1 MFAKI
6 LIPTDGSRLAVTAA
20 ENAIAFA
27 RDANASVVFVC
38 VIEPFRIFTTDSDKL
53 AASREDYDRLSDEQA
68 VQFLNEVELRA
79 RHQGVACHTV
89 KLRSDEVH
97 QAIIEAAV
105 LHGCDLIAMGSHGRG
120 GVAALILGS
129 VTNKVLSH
137 SRIPVLVYR

>member
-6 LIPTDGSRLAVTAA
+6 LVPTDGSKLAVTAA
-20 ENAIAFA
+20 ENAVAFA
-27 RDANASVVFVC
+27 GDAKASIVFVC
-38 VIEPFRIFTTDSDKL
+38 VIEPFRIFTTDSDML
-53 AASREDYDRLSDEQA
+53 AASREDYERLSDEQA

-79 RHQGVACHTV
+79 RHQGVTCYTV

-97 QAIIEAAV
+97 QAIIDTAV

-120 GVAALILGS
+120 GAAALILGS

>member
-6 LIPTDGSRLAVTAA
+6 LVPTDGSRLAVTAA
-20 ENAIAFA
+20 ENAVAFA
-27 RDANASVVFVC
+27 RDAKASVVFVC

-53 AASREDYDRLSDEQA
+53 ATSREDYERLSDERA
-68 VQFLNEVELRA
+68 VQFLNDVELRA
-79 RHQGVACHTV
+79 RHQGVTCYTV

-97 QAIIEAAV
+97 QAIIETAV
-105 LHGCDLIAMGSHGRG
+105 LNGCDLIAMASHGRG

-137 SRIPVLVYR
+137 SHIPVLVYR

>member
-6 LIPTDGSRLAVTAA
+6 LVPTDGSRLAVTAA
-20 ENAIAFA
+20 ENAVAFA

-68 VQFLNEVELRA
+68 VQFLNEVKLRA
-79 RHQGVACHTV
+79 RHQGVTCYTV

-97 QAIIEAAV
+97 EAIVETAG

-137 SRIPVLVYR
+137 SRIPVLVFR